1 MTDNFA
7 FTGDFRFEENDAWL
21 TFRIPT
27 KVLRTLISSSTK
39 HLQIERHEIVGLL
52 RAIEQN
58 PRTSEAKRRIVQ
70 ELLQESVKRI

>member
-7 FTGDFRFEENDAWL
+7 FTGDFRFTEKDAWL

-27 KVLRTLISSSTK
+27 KVLRTLIGSSTK

-58 PRTSEAKRRIVQ
+58 PRTPEHKQKIVRD
-70 ELLQESVKRI
+70 LLQKA